1 MHLPQ
6 PFGSAAKGWRFGRL
20 GLDTTNRKGV
30 MLQSSPNSMNSFQEI
45 ANFIWSIADAGVQV
59 LALLTH
65 WQVGEE

>member
-1 MHLPQ
+1 
-6 PFGSAAKGWRFGRL
+6 
-20 GLDTTNRKGV
+20 
-30 MLQSSPNSMNSFQEI
+30 MNSFQEI